1 MKRVTRGKIVPVR
14 ISDEEL
20 RKIDGLLGKA
30 GSRSRSEFVRDAVR
44 YYLDNVAGMRAIQ
57 LRDLGKEQAKKEI
70 MEYLLKRKEAETFDI
85 ANDLRLDLNLT
96 VRSLKELWGEGR
108 IK

>member
-1 MKRVTRGKIVPVR
+1 MQKVTRGKVVPVR
-14 ISDEEL
+14 VSEEEL
-20 RKIDGLLGKA
+20 KKIDGLLFKA

-44 YYLDNVAGMRAIQ
+44 YYLDNVAETRVIE
-57 LRDLGKEQAKKEI
+57 LRDLSKDQAKKEI
-70 MEYLLKRKEAETFDI
+70 LEYLLKRKEAETFDI